1 MNDKEKQKLYEQ
13 ICNDINCGT
22 FILAPQYVDYLISK
36 YVKKYIGKLRKIN
49 RMTKEI
55 DNI

>member
-13 ICNDINCGT
+13 IRNDINCGT

-36 YVKKYIGKLRKIN
+36 YTKKYIGKLRKIN
-49 RMTKEI
+49 KITKGIE
-55 DNI
+55 